1 MYLIKNGL
9 IVTEKDIL
17 TGHDLIIQ
25 EDRIANIAVPSKTP
39 KGYEIID
46 ANGGFIVP
54 GFIDIHSDYIEHVAT
69 PRPNCLMDFDLS
81 IHEAEKELASHGITT
96 IFHSL
101 SLYKSWDFAHNPIR
115 DPHNVRR
122 FAEIIANTH
131 DQSRLIRHRFHARLE
146 IDNLDEIERLR
157 QLIDEEKVHLIS
169 LMDHTPGQGQYKNLE
184 VYRKTIKSYYNHLN
198 NDDIDQM
205 IVKHREK
212 KLLSLDDLKELAD
225 YASNKNIAIAS
236 HDDDS
241 IEKLQKNQYIGVAI
255 SEFPTTINVALEA
268 KKMGFFTLG
277 GAPNILLGGSHS
289 GNLSAAEAIE
299 HNALDILCSDYYPA
313 SLIHAI
319 FKMNREHQTSLN
331 KMFNMLTINPAKA
344 VKMDQEI
351 GSIKAG
357 KKADLLIIEL
367 IKTDFPV
374 ISMVF
379 VDGCPVQQMSYR
391 Q

>member
-25 EDRIANIAVPSKTP
+25 EDRIANIAAPSKTP

-205 IVKHREK
+205 IAKHREK
-212 KLLSLDDLKELAD
+212 KLLSLDDLKDLAD
-225 YASNKNIAIAS
+225 YASKKNIAIAS

>member
-131 DQSRLIRHRFHARLE
+131 VQSRLIRHRFHARLE